1 MVDIRPVSLIRLIQ
15 VEFQKFVHHTDVA
28 LRELFDSI
36 DRNKNGVLDRQEL
49 KDAFARAGITVSSV
63 TLDGFLRRMDLNNDG
78 VISYAEWRNFLLFL
92 PLDNPTNL
100 KTVLSYYT
108 ATGKLNPEGD
118 VEISETLQ
126 GLGTQLPIPHRF
138 LLATRSLLH
147 SLFQVSAFG
156 VPSGTLGFAA
166 GAEASADLDLL
177 ALDSDIEM
185 EWLAVPQAVA
195 IWLSLRYYEQML
207 TENLPHLGYF
217 LAGGVAGAVSRTA
230 TAPLDR
236 LKVYL
241 IAQIEVKD
249 EAVRAGQKASPLR
262 AISRGLHKLA
272 IASKEL
278 WQAGG
283 VRSLFAGNGLNVIK
297 IMPESAIK
305 FGAYEASKRAFAQ
318 LEGHND
324 PKSIQPISQ
333 LLSGGIGGM
342 VSQSFVYPI
351 DTLKFRMQCE
361 TVEGGLRGNKLIVA
375 TLRKM
380 WQTSG
385 VFAFFRG
392 LPLGLMGTFP
402 YAAIDLST
410 FEYLKSYLIARKARL
425 EHLHESDTTLSN
437 FTTAAIGAFSGAFG
451 ASCVYPL
458 NVLRTR
464 LQAQGT
470 VLHPATYDGII
481 DVTRRTYYS
490 EGIRGFYKGITP
502 NMLKVA
508 PAVSISYVVYENAK
522 SLLGLK

>member
-78 VISYAEWRNFLLFL
+78 VISYAEWRSGIFYSYSMYSLRSIADQERRNFLLFL

-283 VRSLFAGNGLNVIK
+283 VRSLFAGVCLVDRSQERMLLTQNRQWSQRDQDHARVCHQVWGLRSEFPFAVHLR
-297 IMPESAIK
+297 
-305 FGAYEASKRAFAQ
+305 FGTNLPQASKRAFAQ

-351 DTLKFRMQCE
+351 DTLK
-361 TVEGGLRGNKLIVA
+361 L
-375 TLRKM
+375 
-380 WQTSG
+380 
-385 VFAFFRG
+385 
-392 LPLGLMGTFP
+392 
-402 YAAIDLST
+402 
-410 FEYLKSYLIARKARL
+410 
-425 EHLHESDTTLSN
+425 
-437 FTTAAIGAFSGAFG
+437 
-451 ASCVYPL
+451 
-458 NVLRTR
+458 
-464 LQAQGT
+464 
-470 VLHPATYDGII
+470 
-481 DVTRRTYYS
+481 
-490 EGIRGFYKGITP
+490 
-502 NMLKVA
+502 
-508 PAVSISYVVYENAK
+508 
-522 SLLGLK
+522 